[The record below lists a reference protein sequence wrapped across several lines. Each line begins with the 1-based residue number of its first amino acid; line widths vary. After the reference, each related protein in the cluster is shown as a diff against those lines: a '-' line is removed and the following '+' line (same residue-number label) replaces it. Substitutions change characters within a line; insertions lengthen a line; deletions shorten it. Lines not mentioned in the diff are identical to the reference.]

1 MDIYPLSPFP
11 PWGEGTDRGDAK
23 LYIDLNNRV
32 ELRI

>member
-1 MDIYPLSPFP
+1 MEVELPFP
-11 PWGEGTDRGDAK
+11 SLPWGEGTDRGDAK